1 MFIILLH
8 VFLHTFQNGHGV
20 RLNTGITGGNFQH
33 NKNMDSHVVLANSG
47 VGPRMCVED
56 CMLYNGCNAVNF
68 KLEDLVCELLT
79 VSYPGDSLSDSD
91 GGYFTD
97 LSDWTQV

>member
-20 RLNTGITGGNFQH
+20 RLNITGGSYQH
-33 NKNMDSHVVLANSG
+33 NKSMDSHVVLANNG

-56 CMLYNGCNAVNF
+56 CMLDNGYNAVNF
-68 KLEDLVCELLT
+68 KLDDLVCELLT

-91 GGYFTD
+91 GGYFTS